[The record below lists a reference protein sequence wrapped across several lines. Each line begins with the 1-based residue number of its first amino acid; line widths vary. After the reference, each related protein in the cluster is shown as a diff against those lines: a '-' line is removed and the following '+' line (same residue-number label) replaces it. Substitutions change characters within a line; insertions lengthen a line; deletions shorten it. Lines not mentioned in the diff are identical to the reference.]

1 MGFGV
6 EVLESA
12 RGDACLLDELFHL
25 VRPQPYDPAHLVSG
39 ELAGVDK
46 PVEGAQGH
54 PEPCTSLRCADP
66 LHPSSGLR
74 RLCALRLGGIRPL
87 RVIGI
92 FH

>member
-1 MGFGV
+1 VGFGV
-6 EVLESA
+6 EVLERA
-12 RGDACLLDELFHL
+12 WGDACPLDELFHL

-46 PVEGAQGH
+46 PVEGAQGY
-54 PEPCTSLRCADP
+54 PEPCTSLGCADP
-66 LHPSSGLR
+66 LHPSRGLL
-74 RLCALRLGGIRPL
+74 RLCALHLGSVRPL